1 MDYSLSVKINWRNY
15 STQKPDPY
23 WRGALIAARIIRK
36 KEAGKLLSARDR
48 RVARELF
55 EEEGVSNRLIDQA
68 VACLKA
74 PYKF

>member
-1 MDYSLSVKINWRNY
+1 MKINWRNY

-36 KEAGKLLSARDR
+36 KEAGKRLSPRDR
-48 RVARELF
+48 RIARELF
-55 EEEGVSNRLIDQA
+55 EDEGISNRLIDQA

>member
-1 MDYSLSVKINWRNY
+1 MKINWRNY

-23 WRGALIAARIIRK
+23 WRGALIAARILRK
-36 KEAGKLLSARDR
+36 RESGKRLSPRDR

-55 EEEGVSNRLIDQA
+55 EDEGISNRLIDQA